1 MHVAVIGT
9 GLLGGAVAE
18 RLQAAGHQ
26 VTVFNR
32 TRTKAEPLRA
42 LGVTVADS
50 PAQAVRAA
58 DCTLL
63 FLADATAIQSL
74 VLNSDTRSALPG
86 RTIVQMGTISPDDSR
101 ACQQAITA
109 ARGDYLEAP
118 VLGSIAEAK
127 AGSLL
132 IMVGGTDAQLEQ
144 WRPLLLSLSN
154 EPRLVG
160 PVGQAATLKLA
171 LNQLIAAE
179 MAAFSL
185 SLALIRHAA
194 VPVDLFMSVLKQSA
208 LFAPTF
214 EKKLP
219 RMQSRDYDH
228 PNFSTRHLLKDVD
241 LFVRV
246 AQTHGVRTTG
256 LEGIRRLLV
265 DAIAHGHADVDYSAL
280 YEEISLVRASPRSH

>member
-9 GLLGGAVAE
+9 GLLGAAVAE
-18 RLQAAGHQ
+18 RLQAAGHR
-26 VTVFNR
+26 VIVYNR
-32 TRTKAEPLRA
+32 TAAKAEPLRA
-42 LGVTVADS
+42 LGMTIADS
-50 PAQAVRAA
+50 PAQAIRAA

-63 FLADATAIQSL
+63 LLADAAAIQSL

-86 RTIVQMGTISPDDSR
+86 RTMVQMGTISPEDSR
-101 ACQQAITA
+101 ACLKAVTA
-109 ARGDYLEAP
+109 SDGDYLEAP
-118 VLGSIAEAK
+118 VLGSMAEAR

-132 IMVGGTDAQLEQ
+132 VMVGGTDAQFVQ
-144 WRPLLLSLSN
+144 WSPLLRALSN

-171 LNQLIAAE
+171 LNQLIAVETAGF
-179 MAAFSL
+179 AL

-194 VPVDLFMSVLKQSA
+194 VPVELFMSILKQSA

-219 RMQSRDYDH
+219 RMQSRQYDH

-241 LFVRV
+241 LFVAA
-246 AQTHGVRTTG
+246 AQNHGLRTTG
-256 LEGIRRLLV
+256 LDGIRGLLT
-265 DAIAHGHADVDYSAL
+265 DAITHGHADVDYSAL
-280 YEEISLVRASPRSH
+280 YEEVSRG

>member
-9 GLLGGAVAE
+9 GLLGTAVAE
-18 RLQAAGHQ
+18 RLQAARHR
-26 VTVFNR
+26 VIVYNR
-32 TRTKAEPLRA
+32 TAAKAEPLRA
-42 LGVTVADS
+42 LGMTVADS
-50 PAQAVRAA
+50 PAHAIRTA

-63 FLADATAIQSL
+63 FLADAAAIQSL
-74 VLNSDTRSALPG
+74 VLNADTRSALPG
-86 RTIVQMGTISPDDSR
+86 RTMVQMGTISPEDSR
-101 ACQQAITA
+101 VCLKAVTA
-109 ARGDYLEAP
+109 SGGDYLEAP
-118 VLGSIAEAK
+118 VLGSMAEAR

-132 IMVGGTDAQLEQ
+132 VMVGGTDAQFQQ
-144 WRPLLLSLSN
+144 WSPLLRSLSK
-154 EPRLVG
+154 ELRLVG

-179 MAAFSL
+179 TAGFAL

-194 VPVDLFMSVLKQSA
+194 VPVELFMSILKQSA

-219 RMQSRDYDH
+219 RMQSREYHD

-241 LFVRV
+241 LFLSV
-246 AQTHGVRTTG
+246 AQHHGVRTTG
-256 LEGIRRLLV
+256 LEGIRGLLT

-280 YEEISLVRASPRSH
+280 YEEVSPG